1 MDKSTIAV
9 QVVVERGARAEVT
22 SIGED
27 AVTVHVTGRLAQ
39 PSIHWASLEE
49 LEAWYAELGEKIH
62 AERVRRDDIRLA
74 IAEARAALPPTPV
87 GAVR

>member
-1 MDKSTIAV
+1 MQHSTIAV

-39 PSIHWASLEE
+39 PSIHWASLDE

-62 AERVRRDDIRLA
+62 AERVRRDDVRLA
-74 IAEARAALPPTPV
+74 IAESRLHLRSAGV
-87 GAVR
+87 G